1 MASQLSRRD
10 ALAVFGTSVAAAAL
24 PLPARAADKLRVG
37 KSVQQVFGYVPLDIG
52 IKYGQ
57 FAKQGLDVESIVFSG
72 GTKLT
77 QALTAGAVEIALSG
91 GSEMAFIAKG
101 APELAVASI
110 TASPA
115 FMGIDVGANSTAKSL
130 DDLRGKK
137 IGITSQGTL
146 TSWLVDELN
155 RVKGW
160 TSDSDRAV
168 PVAIGG
174 DPAAEVS
181 AFKTGQIDANIAS
194 PANGY
199 ELQDLHAGRSLVDV
213 STYVKELQLFVIF
226 ASTAIVQ
233 QNPAAVRRFL
243 TGWFDAVKYM
253 RTHKTETVA
262 VTVDATGYPADV
274 SARIYDQLIAKFST
288 DGKFAPRGLD
298 KLFASFSDL
307 NLVDKSVDTSKLYTE
322 RFLPKA

>member
-1 MASQLSRRD
+1 MAFTISRRN
-10 ALAVFGTSVAAAAL
+10 ALALLGTSVAAAGL

-52 IKYGQ
+52 IKFGQ
-57 FAKQGLDVESIVFSG
+57 FAKQGLDVEEIVFSG

-77 QALTAGAVEIALSG
+77 QAITAGAVDIGLSG

-115 FMGIDVGANSTAKSL
+115 FMGIDVGATSTARSL
-130 DDLRGKK
+130 DDLKGKK

-160 TSDSDRAV
+160 TADNRATAV
-168 PVAIGG
+168 PIGG
-174 DPAAEVS
+174 DPAAEVA

-226 ASTAIVQ
+226 ASSAIVA
-233 QNPAAVRRFL
+233 QNPAVVRRFL
-243 TGWFDAVKYM
+243 EGWFDAVAFM
-253 RTHKTETVA
+253 RGHKAETVQA
-262 VTVDATGYPADV
+262 TFDATGYPLDV
-274 SARIYDQLIAKFST
+274 SARIYDQLMPKFST
-288 DGKFAPRGLD
+288 DGKFSQKGLD
-298 KLFASFSDL
+298 KLFASFADL
-307 NLVDKSVDTSKLYTE
+307 NLVDKSTDTSKLYTE
-322 RFLPKA
+322 RFLPRA